1 MILCINITVRP
12 ASHFFLNQ
20 IINVLLFSLKNSWQ
34 MKSFRFQIEV
44 NPLWRDLVIVLI
56 MGMLASM
63 AFVTAGY
70 MVLRQF

>member
-1 MILCINITVRP
+1 
-12 ASHFFLNQ
+12 
-20 IINVLLFSLKNSWQ
+20 

-44 NPLWRDLVIVLI
+44 NPVWRDVVIVLI